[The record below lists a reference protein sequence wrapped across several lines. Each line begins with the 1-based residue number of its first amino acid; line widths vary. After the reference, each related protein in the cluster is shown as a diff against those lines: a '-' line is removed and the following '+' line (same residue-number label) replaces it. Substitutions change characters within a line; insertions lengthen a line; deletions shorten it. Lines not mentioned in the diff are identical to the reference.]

1 MCAPYVEARPKG
13 GARAEKEIGE
23 KAQKIIR
30 YQIVSTYF
38 STRCVQSIVFGLKT
52 CLQPSFGLTMC
63 TSVLSLNTLK
73 TCLHYTLCGYKK
85 ESGEP
90 SGSSVLFFKKWVCH
104 SLDGF
109 SSSKI
114 ARFFCCRPFGL
125 FLPSLFGNET
135 LTSFQNA

>member
-1 MCAPYVEARPKG
+1 MYAPYVEARPKV

-30 YQIVSTYF
+30 YHIVSTYF

-90 SGSSVLFFKKWVCH
+90 SECSIYLLQRNFRKPC
-104 SLDGF
+104 
-109 SSSKI
+109 I
-114 ARFFCCRPFGL
+114 
-125 FLPSLFGNET
+125 
-135 LTSFQNA
+135 

>member
-1 MCAPYVEARPKG
+1 MRSKYC
-13 GARAEKEIGE
+13 
-23 KAQKIIR
+23 
-30 YQIVSTYF
+30 F
-38 STRCVQSIVFGLKT
+38 SGLKT
-52 CLQPSFGLTMC
+52 CLQPSF
-63 TSVLSLNTLK
+63 VLKVGTFVLQPNTLK
-73 TCLHYTLCGYKK
+73 TCLHYMLCGYKK

-90 SGSSVLFFKKWVCH
+90 SGSSVLFFKKWICH

-135 LTSFQNA
+135 LTSLPKRVKRYIHNKYSYPSAVRRSINTSSISLTILVNESCLQQHS